1 MKKLAVLL
9 LLAATL
15 LNTAAC
21 KGGDDVTTADEKKPE
36 VTDTAKVTDEST
48 DAVTDEQTDAETNT
62 VTDEVTDEV
71 TDTETDAVT
80 DAVTDEEKELTL
92 GNVDGNTYKSDFIGI
107 GCTLGDGWVFYNDE
121 QIAQINGITQSYY
134 DEDYLE
140 QVKNAAVYIDMYAA
154 NQETSSTINIS
165 FQKGTKLSVLLTDID
180 KALTSSVGATESSF
194 ANMGGK
200 NFKYELCDVKIGD
213 ETFRG
218 MDIYVEINDV
228 PVYETMF
235 CIKCGEYFVFGCV
248 ATFGEDT
255 TDGVLDTFFIVD

>member
-1 MKKLAVLL
+1 MKKIAILL

-71 TDTETDAVT
+71 TDAVT
-80 DAVTDEEKELTL
+80 EEEKELTL
-92 GNVDGNTYKSDFIGI
+92 GNIDGNTYKSDFIDI

-121 QIAQINGITQSYY
+121 QIAQINGITQSYL
-134 DEDYLE
+134 DKEYLE
-140 QVKNAAVYIDMYAA
+140 QVKNAKVFYDMYAV
-154 NQETSSTINIS
+154 NQETSSTINITLE
-165 FQKGTKLSVLLTDID
+165 KGTKLAVLLTDID
-180 KALTSSVGATESSF
+180 KVLTNSTVSIESSF

-213 ETFRG
+213 ETFKG

-228 PVYETMF
+228 PIYETML
-235 CIKCGEYFVFGCV
+235 CIKCGEYLAYVCV
-248 ATFGEDT
+248 GTYFEDT
-255 TDGVLDTFFIVD
+255 TGDILETFFIVD